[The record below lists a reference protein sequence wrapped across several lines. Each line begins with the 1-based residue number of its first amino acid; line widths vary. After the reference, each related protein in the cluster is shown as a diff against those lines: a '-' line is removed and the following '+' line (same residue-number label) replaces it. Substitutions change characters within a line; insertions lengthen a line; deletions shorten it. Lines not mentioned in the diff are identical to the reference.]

1 MNDEKLSNLELLE
14 QDIWFNFCYYYQC
27 ELDDDST
34 ATENQSYIDQK
45 EKIIKRMQRNDF
57 SVNEERISFAEMME
71 EDLNIPFKPS
81 QLGELL
87 MQLNT
92 LRVEVNNLPAKI
104 FQRQYSD
111 ILIAYVDILGTLDSI
126 ENKKLARS
134 AKATLAVKARYENNL
149 HPRQEII
156 HRVLLEQVAQRG
168 CKWDNPNQAVT
179 SIIPIL
185 IKEFE
190 KYDLIWVKSEI
201 DLKQAELQ
209 KLEQDDELK
218 SEPLSDNSI
227 KRKKGS
233 SVVKAKKVKNLQ
245 DELKKLDSILH
256 SKNPSLKLK
265 DLEYKMPY
273 NNTAYLDETII
284 HWLREQPEILKDI
297 VLNQAVANK
306 NG

>member
-1 MNDEKLSNLELLE
+1 MSDKKLLNLDMLE
-14 QDIWFNFCYYYQC
+14 QDVWFNFCYYYQC
-27 ELDDDST
+27 ELGDESI
-34 ATENQSYIDQK
+34 AMQNQSYIDK
-45 EKIIKRMQRNDF
+45 NEKIIKRMQQNDF
-57 SVNEERISFAEMME
+57 SLSEQSVYLINLTGDVSVIRFKPPQFAE
-71 EDLNIPFKPS
+71 LLTQIS
-81 QLGELL
+81 QLRGDVGILS
-87 MQLNT
+87 
-92 LRVEVNNLPAKI
+92 AKI

-111 ILIAYVDILGTLDSI
+111 ILITYAQVLGGLEFI
-126 ENKKLARS
+126 QNNKLARS
-134 AKATLAVKARYENNL
+134 AKAMLAVKARYDKHL

-218 SEPLSDNSI
+218 SEPLSDHSI
-227 KRKKGS
+227 KRKKAS
-233 SVVKAKKVKNLQ
+233 SAVKAKKIKKLQ

-256 SKNPSLKLK
+256 SKHPSLKLK
-265 DLEYKMPY
+265 DLNYKMPY

-284 HWLREQPEILKDI
+284 HWLRGQPEILTEILD
-297 VLNQAVANK
+297 
-306 NG
+306 